1 MHTVSSSFNAATLA
15 NSQKVTLSAVTAL
28 SAAITSP
35 TGFCIVTVD
44 IASWYIGET
53 KVGAGAT
60 AVADGTCQYLCA
72 NVPYRIGIAT
82 GTKLA
87 FISTAAG
94 NVYITP
100 EV

>member
-1 MHTVSSSFNAATLA
+1 MHTVSSSFNAAIVA
-15 NSQKVTLSAVTAL
+15 NSQKVVL
-28 SAAITSP
+28 SAATAISAALTAP

-44 IASWYIGET
+44 IASWYIGES
-53 KVGAGAT
+53 KIGAGAT
-60 AVADGTCQYLCA
+60 AIGDGTCQYLCA

-94 NVYITP
+94 NAYITP